1 MCLKILIIT
10 VIVDMN
16 IKKKLAKA
24 FLIKS
29 IFISWS
35 IDSSLAMENKV
46 KMGGIYDFQAIHYNN
61 NGNPD
66 QRMVSTRNKEF
77 GFYTSGNIF
86 VDYQLI
92 AENGNLYGAKISLEH
107 TSVNDRAVP
116 FFVYIESKLGRVE
129 GGAESSAGKKMRIN
143 GYSAS
148 CGPGNGWNSR
158 VITSPS
164 NPLKPSEKLIPYI
177 TNFCSFL
184 DSKTRTSL
192 KSDYSRKITYF
203 TPKMALAEKHHI
215 QLGISY
221 IPDSSNMGH
230 DDINVDKQNPP
241 VVSPKYKF
249 VIKDGI
255 SYGITYTG
263 KFPDKLEAKLS
274 FVGEYGKTHAFN
286 KADNTKSSI
295 KFKNLN
301 TYVIGGILTYE
312 KISFSAAY
320 GNYNK
325 SLTAKEVDLISR
337 DSYVYGYG
345 AKYTMGQYAFSIN
358 QFHSNHKKNKLN
370 VTSLGIDYNVA
381 KGLKTYIQTNFYQA
395 KGNYIQEGSNAV
407 KSNKNHGVLTFL
419 GTKISF

>member
-1 MCLKILIIT
+1 
-10 VIVDMN
+10 MN
-16 IKKKLAKA
+16 IKKKLTKA
-24 FLIKS
+24 FLVQS
-29 IFISWS
+29 ILVFWS
-35 IDSSLAMENKV
+35 ANPSLAAENKV
-46 KMGGIYDFQAIHYNN
+46 KMGGIYDFQAIHYKS
-61 NGNPD
+61 NGDTN
-66 QRMVSTRNKEF
+66 QRVVSTRNKEF

-107 TSVNDRAVP
+107 TTVNDRAVP
-116 FFVYIESKLGRVE
+116 FFLYIESELGRVE

-158 VITSPS
+158 VIASPS
-164 NPLKPSEKLIPYI
+164 NPAKPSEKLIPYI

-192 KSDYSRKITYF
+192 RSDYSRKVTYF

-263 KFPDKLEAKLS
+263 KFRDKLETKLS

-295 KFKNLN
+295 KFKDLN

-345 AKYTMGQYAFSIN
+345 AKYTMGKYAFSIN
-358 QFHSNHKKNKLN
+358 QFRSSHKKSKLN
-370 VTSLGIDYNVA
+370 ATSLGMDYEIA
-381 KGLKTYIQTNFYQA
+381 LGLKAYLQTNFYQA
-395 KGNYIQEGSNAV
+395 NGKYMDASSNTV
-407 KSNKNHGVLTFL
+407 KSNKNHGMLTFL
-419 GTKISF
+419 GAKISF

>member
-1 MCLKILIIT
+1 MKIK
-10 VIVDMN
+10 N
-16 IKKKLAKA
+16 KLSRT

-29 IFISWS
+29 ALGLLA
-35 IDSSLAMENKV
+35 IDSSLAAEDKI
-46 KMGGIYDFQAIHYNN
+46 KMGGIYDFQAIHYKN
-61 NGNPD
+61 NGTAD
-66 QRMVSTRNKEF
+66 QKVLSIRNKEF
-77 GFYTSGNIF
+77 GLYTSGNIF

-116 FFVYIESKLGRVE
+116 FFLYIESELGRVE

-148 CGPGNGWNSR
+148 CGTGNGWNSR
-158 VITSPS
+158 VIASPS
-164 NPLKPSEKLIPYI
+164 NPYKSSEKLIPYI

-230 DDINVDKQNPP
+230 DNIDVDKQNPP

-263 KFPDKLEAKLS
+263 KFQDKLETKLS
-274 FVGEYGKTHAFN
+274 FVGEHGKTQAFN
-286 KADNTKSSI
+286 KADKTKS
-295 KFKNLN
+295 
-301 TYVIGGILTYE
+301 
-312 KISFSAAY
+312 
-320 GNYNK
+320 
-325 SLTAKEVDLISR
+325 
-337 DSYVYGYG
+337 
-345 AKYTMGQYAFSIN
+345 N
-358 QFHSNHKKNKLN
+358 QEFR
-370 VTSLGIDYNVA
+370 T
-381 KGLKTYIQTNFYQA
+381 
-395 KGNYIQEGSNAV
+395 
-407 KSNKNHGVLTFL
+407 
-419 GTKISF
+419 

>member
-1 MCLKILIIT
+1 MKIK
-10 VIVDMN
+10 N
-16 IKKKLAKA
+16 KLSRT

-29 IFISWS
+29 ALGLLA
-35 IDSSLAMENKV
+35 IDSSLAAEDKI
-46 KMGGIYDFQAIHYNN
+46 KMGGIYDFQAIHYKN
-61 NGNPD
+61 NGTAD
-66 QRMVSTRNKEF
+66 QKVLSIRNKEF
-77 GFYTSGNIF
+77 GLYTSGNIF

-116 FFVYIESKLGRVE
+116 FFLYIESELGRVE

-148 CGPGNGWNSR
+148 CGTGNGWNSR
-158 VITSPS
+158 VIASPS
-164 NPLKPSEKLIPYI
+164 NPYKSSEKLIPYI

-230 DDINVDKQNPP
+230 DNIDVDKQNPP

-263 KFPDKLEAKLS
+263 KFQDKLETKLS
-274 FVGEYGKTHAFN
+274 FVGEHGETQAFN
-286 KADNTKSSI
+286 KADKTKSNI
-295 KFKNLN
+295 KFKDLN

-325 SLTAKEVDLISR
+325 SLTAKEIDLISR
-337 DSYVYGYG
+337 NSYVYGYG

-358 QFHSNHKKNKLN
+358 QFNSNHKKNKLN
-370 VTSLGIDYNVA
+370 VTSLGMDWEIA
-381 KGLKTYIQTNFYQA
+381 KGLKAYIQTNFYHA
-395 KGNYIQEGSNAV
+395 KGNYIQEGDNIV
-407 KSNKNHGVLTFL
+407 KSNKNHGILTFL